1 MKKINL
7 VLILAIGLVIFL
19 ISQWPDNNLRLIFC
33 NVGQGDAIIVSYK
46 TYQVLIDGGPDN
58 SVLYCLGKN
67 LAFWDRKLEV
77 VVLTHP
83 QADHMT
89 GLIEVLRRYRV
100 EKFLSSNIVND
111 TPEYWELKE
120 LVANKGIKTKE
131 LTSGEKL
138 RFGPVELEAIWP
150 ETQVLG
156 AASFIKDTN
165 EIATVLKGRFNN
177 FTWLLTSDSGEKE
190 ESLMRDK
197 WEPVEIL
204 KVGHHGSK
212 YSSGESFLETIRP
225 RVAVISVGKNQF
237 GHPTQ
242 EVLKRLEAVGA
253 EVLRTDEKGTIQI
266 QSDGKSWWL
275 NGVK

>member
-7 VLILAIGLVIFL
+7 VLSLAIGLVIFL
-19 ISQWPDNNLRLIFC
+19 ISQWPDNNLRLTFC

-100 EKFLSSNIVND
+100 EKFLASNIVND
-111 TPEYWELKE
+111 TPEYWQLKE
-120 LVANKGIKTKE
+120 LVASKGIKTKE
-131 LTSGEKL
+131 LTSGDKL

-156 AASFIKDTN
+156 VASFIKDTN
-165 EIATVLKGRFNN
+165 KIATVLKGRFNN
-177 FTWLLTSDSGEKE
+177 FKWLLTSDSGEKE
-190 ESLMRDK
+190 ESLMSDK
-197 WEPVEIL
+197 LEPVEIL

-212 YSSGESFLETIRP
+212 YSSGEIFLKTVKP
-225 RVAVISVGKNQF
+225 QVAVISVGKNQF
-237 GHPTQ
+237 GHPTP

-253 EVLRTDEKGTIQI
+253 EVLRTDEKGTVQI
-266 QSDGKSWWL
+266 ESDGKSWWL

>member
-19 ISQWPDNNLRLIFC
+19 IGQWPDNNLRLTFC

-89 GLIEVLRRYRV
+89 GLIEVFRRYRV
-100 EKFLSSNIVND
+100 EKFLASKIVND
-111 TPEYWELKE
+111 TSEYWQLKE
-120 LVANKGIKTKE
+120 LVASKGIKTKE
-131 LTSGEKL
+131 LTSGDKL

-156 AASFIKDTN
+156 AASFVKETN
-165 EIATVLKGRFNN
+165 KIATVLKGRFNN

-197 WEPVEIL
+197 LEPVEIL

-212 YSSGESFLETIRP
+212 YSSGESFLKTIRP
-225 RVAVISVGKNQF
+225 KAAVISVGKNQF
-237 GHPTQ
+237 GHPTP

-266 QSDGKSWWL
+266 ESDGKSWWL

>member
-7 VLILAIGLVIFL
+7 VLSLAIGLVIFL
-19 ISQWPDNNLRLIFC
+19 ISQWPDNNLRLTFC

-89 GLIEVLRRYRV
+89 GLIEVFRRYRV
-100 EKFLSSNIVND
+100 EKFLRSNIVND
-111 TPEYWELKE
+111 IPEYWQLKE
-120 LVANKGIKTKE
+120 LVVSKGIVPKE
-131 LTSGEKL
+131 LTSGDKL

-165 EIATVLKGRFNN
+165 KIATVLKGRFNN

-190 ESLMRDK
+190 ENLMRDK

-212 YSSGESFLETIRP
+212 YSSGESFLKTVKP
-225 RVAVISVGKNQF
+225 QAAVISVGKNQF
-237 GHPTQ
+237 GHPTP

-266 QSDGKSWWL
+266 ESDGKSWWL

>member
-7 VLILAIGLVIFL
+7 VLSLAIGLVIFL
-19 ISQWPDNNLRLIFC
+19 ISQWPDNNLRLTFC

-100 EKFLSSNIVND
+100 EKFLRSNIVND
-111 TPEYWELKE
+111 TPEYWQLKE
-120 LVANKGIKTKE
+120 LVASKGIVPKE

-156 AASFIKDTN
+156 AASFIKETN
-165 EIATVLKGRFNN
+165 KIATVLKGRFKN

-197 WEPVEIL
+197 LEPVEIL

-212 YSSGESFLETIRP
+212 YSSGESFLKTVKP
-225 RVAVISVGKNQF
+225 QAAVISVGKNQF

-266 QSDGKSWWL
+266 ESDGKSWWL